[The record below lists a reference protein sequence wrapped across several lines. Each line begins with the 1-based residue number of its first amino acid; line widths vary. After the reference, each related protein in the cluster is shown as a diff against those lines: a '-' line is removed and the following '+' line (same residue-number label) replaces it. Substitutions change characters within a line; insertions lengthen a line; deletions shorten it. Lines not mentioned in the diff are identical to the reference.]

1 MPDEAASCEQ
11 ALHASERSRE
21 KHARRGRTRTHPP
34 RASGIELGDGGARRR
49 RGKGGHEAT
58 TLAYRVGKPK
68 ISCRPQRIE
77 SLTRVLLC
85 SSASSVPKQDND
97 GPRSHEVF
105 YRREG
110 QTRLP
115 KVVGTR

>member
-1 MPDEAASCEQ
+1 MHPRD
-11 ALHASERSRE
+11 
-21 KHARRGRTRTHPP
+21 RGRSTLEEAEREPILRAL
-34 RASGIELGDGGARRR
+34 RASNWVMAGPDDAAAKVGMKRTAL
-49 RGKGGHEAT
+49 T
-58 TLAYRVGKPK
+58 YRVGKPK
-68 ISCRPQRIE
+68 ISCRPQRID
-77 SLTRVLLC
+77 SLTRVLFC
-85 SSASSVPKQDND
+85 SSASSVSKQDND